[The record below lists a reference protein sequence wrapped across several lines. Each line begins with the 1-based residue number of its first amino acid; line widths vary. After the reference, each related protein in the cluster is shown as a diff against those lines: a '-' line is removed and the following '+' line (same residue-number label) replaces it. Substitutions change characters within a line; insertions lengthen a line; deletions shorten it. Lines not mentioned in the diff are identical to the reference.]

1 MSVQSS
7 IALKPTN
14 QPKIPQ
20 AIQLLGKNRDC
31 NTEIYPIDGKL
42 HMTAWWEWCF
52 PNSMCFKSSG

>member
-42 HMTAWWEWCF
+42 HMTAW
-52 PNSMCFKSSG
+52 